1 MMMNLIKDC
10 ITFFQAGGVFMYPL
24 AACSVLLIAAV
35 IYRMFN
41 MKKSLI
47 CPVVLTRAVE
57 QYTRGA
63 VERTELERIAAD
75 SDSVEGR
82 LVLDALNSPL
92 EDEASLKEMIQVKAR
107 EEFVTLQAGLPL
119 LDMIVMIAPMF
130 GILGTASG
138 LVQIFSVFGMD
149 ESHGMIAQGIA
160 QALNTTIA
168 GLAIATPAVIARLLF
183 PQAGAHF
190 RLHGSPADRTGFLPL
205 PSFPTLTRPCSFT
218 ARKQGA
224 WGCPSSP

>member
-63 VERTELERIAAD
+63 VERTEL
-75 SDSVEGR
+75 EGR

-168 GLAIATPAVIARLLF
+168 GLAIATPAVIAHVYYSRKLERISASMEVLLTELVS
-183 PQAGAHF
+183 F
-190 RLHGSPADRTGFLPL
+190 RCHHSQR
-205 PSFPTLTRPCSFT
+205 
-218 ARKQGA
+218 
-224 WGCPSSP
+224 

>member
-63 VERTELERIAAD
+63 VGRTELERIAA
-75 SDSVEGR
+75 
-82 LVLDALNSPL
+82 VLDALNAPL

-168 GLAIATPAVIARLLF
+168 GLAIATPAVIAHVYYSRKLERISASMEVLLTELVS
-183 PQAGAHF
+183 F
-190 RLHGSPADRTGFLPL
+190 RCHHSQR
-205 PSFPTLTRPCSFT
+205 
-218 ARKQGA
+218 
-224 WGCPSSP
+224 

>member
-1 MMMNLIKDC
+1 MNFIKDC

-24 AACSVLLIAAV
+24 AACSVLLIAAI

-41 MKKSLI
+41 MKRSTI
-47 CPVVLTRAVE
+47 CPARLTRAVE
-57 QYTRGA
+57 RS
-63 VERTELERIAAD
+63 ELERMAAD
-75 SDSVEGR
+75 SGSVEGR

-92 EDEASLKEMIQVKAR
+92 EDEAALKEMIQVKAR

-168 GLAIATPAVIARLLF
+168 GLAIATPAVIAHVYYSRKLERISASMEVLLTELIS
-183 PQAGAHF
+183 F
-190 RLHGSPADRTGFLPL
+190 RCHHSQR
-205 PSFPTLTRPCSFT
+205 
-218 ARKQGA
+218 
-224 WGCPSSP
+224 

>member
-1 MMMNLIKDC
+1 
-10 ITFFQAGGVFMYPL
+10 
-24 AACSVLLIAAV
+24 
-35 IYRMFN
+35 MFN
-41 MKKSLI
+41 MKRSTI
-47 CPVVLTRAVE
+47 CPARLTRAVE

-63 VERTELERIAAD
+63 LERSELERMAAD

-92 EDEASLKEMIQVKAR
+92 EDEAALKEMIQVKAR

-168 GLAIATPAVIARLLF
+168 GLAIATPAVIAHVYYSRKLERISASMEVLLTELIS
-183 PQAGAHF
+183 F
-190 RLHGSPADRTGFLPL
+190 RCHHSQR
-205 PSFPTLTRPCSFT
+205 
-218 ARKQGA
+218 
-224 WGCPSSP
+224 

>member
-63 VERTELERIAAD
+63 VGRTELERIAAD

-82 LVLDALNSPL
+82 LVLDALNAPL
-92 EDEASLKEMIQVKAR
+92 EDEAS
-107 EEFVTLQAGLPL
+107 L

-168 GLAIATPAVIARLLF
+168 GLAIATPAVIAHVYYSRKLERISASMEVLLTELVS
-183 PQAGAHF
+183 F
-190 RLHGSPADRTGFLPL
+190 RCHHSQR
-205 PSFPTLTRPCSFT
+205 
-218 ARKQGA
+218 
-224 WGCPSSP
+224 